1 MPYFHT
7 VFVKIYY
14 YKMKAKTLQ
23 LQHLDKKMAMWAVV
37 QNGVHPPAGWL
48 RAIRTTIG
56 MSMEQLGR
64 KLSVTKQSVAD
75 IERREKDESIT
86 LRSLREAAE
95 ALDMQLVYGL
105 VPKDGSLNALI
116 ERKAT
121 ELATKIVLRA
131 SNTMKLEDQ
140 GNTKER
146 IHKAIQERT
155 AIIMQEM
162 PKVLWD

>member
-1 MPYFHT
+1 MLAT
-7 VFVKIYY
+7 VQKSG
-14 YKMKAKTLQ
+14 
-23 LQHLDKKMAMWAVV
+23 
-37 QNGVHPPAGWL
+37 NPPAGWL
-48 RAIRTTIG
+48 KAIRTSLG

-86 LRSLREAAE
+86 LRSLHEAAE

-105 VPKDGSLNALI
+105 VPKDGSLHALI

-121 ELATKIVLRA
+121 ELATKIVLRV

-140 GNTKER
+140 ENTKER
-146 IHKAIQERT
+146 IRKAIEERT
-155 AIIMQEM
+155 AIIVQEM